1 MQGQYKC
8 MEQLMIVRKAT
19 LEDLSQLAVL
29 FDEYRQFYG
38 ASSNLNLS
46 QQFLKQRFEN
56 QESVIFVHVKDDV
69 LTGFILLYLGFSS
82 VACSTYYILD
92 DVYVT
97 PQFRRQGSAK
107 QLIDTA
113 ILFARHENALRISL
127 ETQKTNR
134 ESHRLYEM
142 MGFIPDSEFRTYHCF
157 LK

>member
-1 MQGQYKC
+1 
-8 MEQLMIVRKAT
+8 MIVRRAT
-19 LEDLSQLAVL
+19 VEDLNQLAVL

-38 ASSNLNLS
+38 ASSNLKQS
-46 QQFLKQRFEN
+46 YDFLKQRFEN
-56 QESVIFVHVKDDV
+56 KESVIFIHVKDDV
-69 LTGFILLYLGFSS
+69 FTGFVLLYLGFSS

-97 PQFRRQGSAK
+97 PVYRRQGSAI

-127 ETQKTNR
+127 ETQKNNI
-134 ESHRLYEM
+134 ESMRLYQK
-142 MGFIPDSEFRTYHCF
+142 MGFVLDEEFQIYHCF